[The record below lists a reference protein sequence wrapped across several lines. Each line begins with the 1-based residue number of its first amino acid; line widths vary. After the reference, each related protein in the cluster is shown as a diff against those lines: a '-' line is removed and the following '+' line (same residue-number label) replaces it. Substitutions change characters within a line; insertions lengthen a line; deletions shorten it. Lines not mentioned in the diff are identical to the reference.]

1 LGLSSARAICCILTN
16 NQDPAVATIGWPALR
31 AAAEVLTDEMEKNEV
46 TVLLSDIQERS
57 AWRVDNDLRRLG
69 QTERQRKPTTR
80 MPRARDTHYVQALY
94 DYSSGDAEGLDFREG
109 DIIQVL
115 THSRSGWCD
124 GMIGSRRGW
133 FPGNYCGNLDDII
146 PERSNV
152 PTARE
157 LAKGADISTP
167 FGAAKDKSNKRPR
180 GWLDPDD
187 AATENWE
194 WFNAQIPKPF
204 ENSPLAAGAP
214 PGESSIR
221 SEFNARVDDPRQEM
235 SIDSGLGMS
244 LLGSQRTPSAKKHQC
259 PYCSTDFMRHHNLKS
274 HLLTHSQEKPYR
286 CASCDAG
293 FRRLHD
299 LKRHTKLHTG
309 DGQRTYVCPRCG
321 QVFPRGDALLQ
332 HTKEQDGCAGRRS
345 SIGSLEHDKTD
356 GERDIQG
363 QDDGMHGV
371 IYTNQASP
379 DLDENGQDLGDS
391 GS

>member
-1 LGLSSARAICCILTN
+1 
-16 NQDPAVATIGWPALR
+16 
-31 AAAEVLTDEMEKNEV
+31 MEKNEV
-46 TVLLSDIQERS
+46 PVLLSDIQERS
-57 AWRVDNDLRRLG
+57 AWWVDNDLRRLG

-133 FPGNYCGNLDDII
+133 FPGNYCGTLDDII

-157 LAKGADISTP
+157 LAKG
-167 FGAAKDKSNKRPR
+167 
-180 GWLDPDD
+180 
-187 AATENWE
+187 
-194 WFNAQIPKPF
+194 
-204 ENSPLAAGAP
+204 
-214 PGESSIR
+214 

-274 HLLTHSQEKPYR
+274 HLLIHSQEKPYR

-345 SIGSLEHDKTD
+345 SIGSLEDDKTD

-363 QDDGMHGV
+363 QDDVPLPRYEGIDFSALRRYIH
-371 IYTNQASP
+371 
-379 DLDENGQDLGDS
+379 
-391 GS
+391 

>member
-1 LGLSSARAICCILTN
+1 
-16 NQDPAVATIGWPALR
+16 
-31 AAAEVLTDEMEKNEV
+31 MEKNEV
-46 TVLLSDIQERS
+46 TVLLRDIQERS
-57 AWRVDNDLRRLG
+57 AWRVENDLRRPG
-69 QTERQRKPTTR
+69 QTERQRKPATR
-80 MPRARDTHYVQALY
+80 MSRARDTHYVRALY
-94 DYSSGDAEGLDFREG
+94 NYSSGDAEGLDFREG

-115 THSRSGWCD
+115 TRLRSGWCD

-133 FPGNYCGNLDDII
+133 FPGNSCGNVDEII
-146 PERSNV
+146 PARSKV

-167 FGAAKDKSNKRPR
+167 SGAAKDKSNKRPR
-180 GWLDPDD
+180 GGWLDPDD

-204 ENSPLAAGAP
+204 ENNPLAVGAP

-221 SEFNARVDDPRQEM
+221 SEFNARVE
-235 SIDSGLGMS
+235 SLDSGLGMI
-244 LLGSQRTPSAKKHQC
+244 LLGSQRSPSAKKHQC
-259 PYCSTDFMRHHNLKS
+259 PYCSTGFTRHHNLKS

-299 LKRHTKLHTG
+299 LKRHAKLHTG
-309 DGQRTYVCPRCG
+309 DGQRTYICPRCG
-321 QVFPRGDALLQ
+321 RVFPRGDALLQ

-345 SIGSLEHDKTD
+345 STGGLEGDGTD

-363 QDDGMHGV
+363 QDDGMHGL
-371 IYTNQASP
+371 IYTNQALP
-379 DLDENGQDLGDS
+379 DLDENEQELKDS